1 MCERG
6 KWSVRMAVMSAA
18 RRSIGPGKHR
28 GQTLTCDVKIIVR
41 SEATVKGPTNN
52 DEESKMVMP
61 SAAMRSDNLM
71 NGAKCVRS
79 AKWSADLKYNRIAN
93 VRSARW
99 NGSGKWDRIANA
111 PRNRSSGHRTL
122 SEQSGVQRRGKSSPD
137 HPPGMKVAAVKG
149 LPEVKAD
156 AVKIFNLDM
165 LGRLP

>member
-93 VRSARW
+93 
-99 NGSGKWDRIANA
+99 A

-137 HPPGMKVAAVKG
+137 HPPGMTVAAVKG